1 MNESLLARLAAV
13 TDEEK
18 RILEGS
24 TVDMENYA
32 SGRDSVID
40 SKKMLEKGQLISIR
54 PHTRFAPFPKHRHN
68 YIEIMYMCSGSTT
81 HIINDRTKLIL
92 GTGELLFIN
101 QHASHA
107 IECAGRNDIAVN
119 FMVLPEFFDVAL
131 SMIGSDN
138 LLSNFLI
145 GSLRQS
151 GGDIGFLHFRV
162 SDILPV
168 QNIVENLIWS
178 ILNQQSNYRQINRIT
193 MGLLFM
199 YLLGYTGRLEL
210 EQTHH
215 GANALVLD
223 VLREIEENYN
233 AVNLSELARRYNV
246 SAAYLSRII
255 KQSTGCTFKDLLQ
268 TKRLARAAKLL
279 RESRLS
285 VQDIIAASGYD
296 NTSYFYRIFKE
307 RYKTTPKSYRQNS

>member
-1 MNESLLARLAAV
+1 
-13 TDEEK
+13 
-18 RILEGS
+18 
-24 TVDMENYA
+24 
-32 SGRDSVID
+32 
-40 SKKMLEKGQLISIR
+40 
-54 PHTRFAPFPKHRHN
+54 
-68 YIEIMYMCSGSTT
+68 
-81 HIINDRTKLIL
+81 
-92 GTGELLFIN
+92 
-101 QHASHA
+101 
-107 IECAGRNDIAVN
+107 
-119 FMVLPEFFDVAL
+119 
-131 SMIGSDN
+131 
-138 LLSNFLI
+138 
-145 GSLRQS
+145 
-151 GGDIGFLHFRV
+151 
-162 SDILPV
+162 
-168 QNIVENLIWS
+168 
-178 ILNQQSNYRQINRIT
+178 